1 MYELLES
8 ITESA
13 KKTLQAQQVN
23 ANNLANASTV
33 GFKAEIAY
41 YMEEE
46 GSLTLESMPDLTP
59 GIVQQT
65 GRALDVSIQG
75 DGWLAIMAEDGTEAY
90 TRRGDLRVD
99 ALGQLTTGLGHPV
112 LGNNGPIALPP
123 FSQVEIGADGTL
135 SIVPF
140 GQQPNTLAV
149 VDRLK
154 LVTLQADQ
162 LQRRE
167 DGHLQ
172 LPDGEVAA
180 PDAAVR
186 VMSGAIE
193 GSNVNVVG
201 ELVRMI
207 DLARRFESE
216 IQLMQ
221 DAKENSSALASV
233 MNIN

>member
-23 ANNLANASTV
+23 ANNLANASTI
-33 GFKAEIAY
+33 GFKAEIAF

-46 GSLTLESMPDLTP
+46 GALTLQSMPDLTP
-59 GIVQQT
+59 GMVQQT
-65 GRALDVSIQG
+65 GRSLDVSIQG
-75 DGWLAIMAEDGTEAY
+75 EGWLAIVAQDGTEAY
-90 TRRGDLRVD
+90 TRRGDLKVD
-99 ALGQLTTGLGHPV
+99 ALGQLTTGLGSPV
-112 LGNNGPIALPP
+112 VGNNGPIALPP
-123 FSQVEIGADGTL
+123 FSQIEIGADGTV
-135 SIVPF
+135 SIVPV

-154 LVTLQADQ
+154 LVTLDTEQ
-162 LQRRE
+162 LERRE

-172 LPDGEVAA
+172 LPDAEVAP

-186 VMSGAIE
+186 VISGAIE

-233 MNIN
+233 MSLN

>member
-1 MYELLES
+1 MYELLQS

-41 YMEEE
+41 YLNQED
-46 GSLTLESMPDLTP
+46 GLTLESMPDFSP
-59 GIVQQT
+59 GLVQQT
-65 GRALDVSIQG
+65 GRPLDVSIQG
-75 DGWLAIMAEDGTEAY
+75 DGWLAILAPDGSETY
-90 TRRGDLRVD
+90 TRRGDLQVD
-99 ALGQLTTGLGHPV
+99 AFGQLTTGTGQSV

-123 FSQVEIGADGTL
+123 FSSVEIGADGTI
-135 SIVPF
+135 SIVPV

-154 LVTLQADQ
+154 LVSLDGAN

-167 DGHLQ
+167 DGQLQ
-172 LPDGEVAA
+172 LPDGEIAA
-180 PDAAVR
+180 PDASVR
-186 VMSGAIE
+186 VISGAVE
-193 GSNVNVVG
+193 SSNVNVVG

-221 DAKENSSALASV
+221 NAKENSSALASV
-233 MNIN
+233 MNLN

>member
-1 MYELLES
+1 MYELLQS

-23 ANNLANASTV
+23 ANNLANASTI

-41 YMEEE
+41 YMDEE
-46 GSLTLESMPDLTP
+46 GSLTLQSMPDLTP
-59 GIVQQT
+59 GMVQQT
-65 GRALDVSIQG
+65 GRSLDVSIQG
-75 DGWLAIMAEDGTEAY
+75 EGWLAIVAEDGTEAY

-99 ALGQLTTGLGHPV
+99 ALGQLTTGLGNPV
-112 LGNNGPIALPP
+112 VGNNGPIALPP
-123 FSQVEIGADGTL
+123 FSEIEIGVDGTL
-135 SIVPF
+135 SIVPI

-149 VDRLK
+149 IDRLK
-154 LVTLQADQ
+154 LVTLNSAQ
-162 LQRRE
+162 LQRS
-167 DGHLQ
+167 DQGHLQ

-180 PDAAVR
+180 PDASVR
-186 VMSGAIE
+186 VISGAIE

-233 MNIN
+233 MSLN

>member
-23 ANNLANASTV
+23 ANNLANASTI
-33 GFKAEIAY
+33 GFKAEIAF

-46 GSLTLESMPDLTP
+46 GGLTLQSMPDLTP
-59 GIVQQT
+59 GMVQQT
-65 GRALDVSIQG
+65 GRSLDVSIQG
-75 DGWLAIMAEDGTEAY
+75 EGWLAIVAQDGTEAY
-90 TRRGDLRVD
+90 TRRGDLKVD
-99 ALGQLTTGLGHPV
+99 ALGQLTTGLGNPV
-112 LGNNGPIALPP
+112 VGNNGPIALPP
-123 FSQVEIGADGTL
+123 FSQIEIGADGTV
-135 SIVPF
+135 SIVPV

-154 LVTLQADQ
+154 LVTLDTEQ
-162 LQRRE
+162 LERRE

-172 LPDGEVAA
+172 LPDAEVAP

-186 VMSGAIE
+186 VISGAIE

-233 MNIN
+233 MSLN

>member
-23 ANNLANASTV
+23 ANNLANASTI
-33 GFKAEIAY
+33 GFKAEIAF

-46 GSLTLESMPDLTP
+46 GALTLQSMPDLTP
-59 GIVQQT
+59 GMVQQT
-65 GRALDVSIQG
+65 GRSLDVSIQG
-75 DGWLAIMAEDGTEAY
+75 EGWLAIVAQDGTEAY
-90 TRRGDLRVD
+90 TRRGDLKVD
-99 ALGQLTTGLGHPV
+99 ALGQLTTGLGNPV
-112 LGNNGPIALPP
+112 VGNNGPIALPP
-123 FSQVEIGADGTL
+123 FSQIEIGADGTV
-135 SIVPF
+135 SIVPV

-154 LVTLQADQ
+154 LVTLDTEQ
-162 LQRRE
+162 LERRE

-172 LPDGEVAA
+172 LPDAEVAP

-186 VMSGAIE
+186 VISGAIE

-233 MNIN
+233 MSLN